1 MGCLQSKCL
10 RTGCSA
16 EQPGLLYAARGSEGS
31 STQLCSKRAVISGKG
46 ITIFSN
52 RAPSN
57 YQILQK
63 HLDVG
68 ICGFHP
74 LGTFHCRHDDPAV
87 DTGRW
92 YANYGSV
99 FMMKSLCK
107 TSPTQF
113 SPLYTKWDLW
123 HRLLPVQ
130 QRYSGCGVCSPW
142 TKHLAS
148 FAHLNKALP
157 NMQAVLALGPVMQF
171 GECSVD
177 LGAMYFLQHWHL
189 YALDNLVK

>member
-10 RTGCSA
+10 IMGCSA

-99 FMMKSLCK
+99 FVMKSLCK

-113 SPLYTKWDLW
+113 SPLYTNGIYGIDCCLFSRDILDVECVHPEQNTWQAL
-123 HRLLPVQ
+123 HTLTRLYPICKQ
-130 QRYSGCGVCSPW
+130 C
-142 TKHLAS
+142 
-148 FAHLNKALP
+148 
-157 NMQAVLALGPVMQF
+157 
-171 GECSVD
+171 
-177 LGAMYFLQHWHL
+177 
-189 YALDNLVK
+189 